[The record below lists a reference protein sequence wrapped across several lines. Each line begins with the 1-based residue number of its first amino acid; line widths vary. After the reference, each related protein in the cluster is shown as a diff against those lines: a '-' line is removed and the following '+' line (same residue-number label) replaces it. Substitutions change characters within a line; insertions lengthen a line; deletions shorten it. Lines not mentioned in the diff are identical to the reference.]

1 MCISLVGTQ
10 VNTMEESGD
19 TFTSTPSTTE
29 AIFSTSTVPCPITV
43 VEKTQATIVI
53 MSISLVLIILVAIK
67 TFKVANDMKTTPKP
81 YETFVSTMAAENG
94 WGPTEIGDDTDTDV
108 LEVKAIQKT

>member
-1 MCISLVGTQ
+1 
-10 VNTMEESGD
+10 MEESGD
-19 TFTSTPSTTE
+19 TFTSTATTTD
-29 AIFSTSTVPCPITV
+29 AIFSTSTVPCPVTV
-43 VEKTQATIVI
+43 VDKTQVTIAI

-94 WGPTEIGDDTDTDV
+94 WGPTEIGDESDTDV
-108 LEVKAIQKT
+108 LEVKTIQKN